1 MTFVISQQKIMEDD
15 IEARNTLEGCAWLQ
29 SLPKSSINKLLLC
42 AHWRAFNKGQLLFHE
57 GERMSHCLL
66 LESGHLEI
74 FRYTAEGNEKIF
86 DHIKNKG
93 FLALPAIFMA
103 HGRYPMNVRALENG
117 RALELP
123 RGSIHQICLQ
133 HPEAGFQLLCHV
145 CDNLYEMVNRIDWL
159 TSSSTSE
166 RLAEYI
172 LKQYKK
178 NTEKNAFLLPLNRVQ
193 LATHLGVRYETLIRL
208 MSKWKKKKYISLEK
222 NKVQVLNLH
231 ALQQLSQ
238 TAQRNF

>member
-1 MTFVISQQKIMEDD
+1 MTFVISQQKIMEDID
-15 IEARNTLEGCAWLQ
+15 ARNTLEGCAWLQ

-42 AHWRAFNKGQLLFHE
+42 ANWRTFNKGQLLFHE
-57 GERMSHCLL
+57 GEQMSHCLL

-74 FRYTAEGNEKIF
+74 FRYTVDGNEKIF
-86 DHIKNKG
+86 GHIKNKD

-117 RALELP
+117 RALEFP
-123 RGSIHQICLQ
+123 KCSIYQTCLQ
-133 HPEAGFQLLCHV
+133 HPEAVFQLLCHV
-145 CDNLYEMVNRIDWL
+145 CDNLYEMVNHIDWL

-166 RLAEYI
+166 RLAEYL

-178 NTEKNAFLLPLNRVQ
+178 NTDKNTFLLPLNRVQ

-208 MSKWKKKKYISLEK
+208 ISKWKKKKYISLEK
-222 NKVQVLNLH
+222 NKVQVLNIH

-238 TAQRNF
+238 AAQRNF